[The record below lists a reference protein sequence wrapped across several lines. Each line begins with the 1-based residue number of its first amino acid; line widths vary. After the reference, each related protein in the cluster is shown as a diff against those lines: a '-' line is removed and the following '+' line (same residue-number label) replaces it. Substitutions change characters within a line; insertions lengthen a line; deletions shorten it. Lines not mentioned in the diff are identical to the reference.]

1 MTSGS
6 RDPSIDESSAA
17 GRLYDE
23 IGHHYAGLRQT
34 EPRIAKHIWAALG
47 DARTVINVGA
57 GSGSY
62 EPTDRHVL
70 AAEPSAVMRA
80 QRPACAPRCIA
91 ARAEALPFPD
101 RSFDAAMAVLS
112 DHHWSDP
119 IAGLREMQR
128 VAKRVVLL
136 QWDNQLVERFWLV
149 RDYLPE
155 FAAVAEERPSLRER
169 AALIGAEMQP
179 VPIPWDCV
187 DGFFYAFWRRP
198 EMYLDE
204 RIRRATSVWSR
215 VGSRVERRVV
225 RELRRD
231 LECGRWQERNR
242 ELLHLNEAELGAR
255 LLIAEH

>member
-1 MTSGS
+1 MSGDDHA
-6 RDPSIDESSAA
+6 RMGERAAA

-23 IGHHYAGLRQT
+23 IGQRYSGLRQT
-34 EPRIAKHIWAALG
+34 EPRIAKLIWAALG

-57 GSGSY
+57 GGGSY
-62 EPTDRHVL
+62 EPPDRDVV
-70 AAEPSAVMRA
+70 AIEPSAVMRA
-80 QRPACAPRCIA
+80 QRPAGSPPCIA

-128 VAKRVVLL
+128 VAKRVVLF
-136 QWDNQLVERFWLV
+136 QWDNQLVPRFWLV

-155 FAAVAEERPSLRER
+155 FAAVADERPSLRER

-179 VPIPWDCV
+179 VLIPWDCV

-204 RIRRATSVWSR
+204 RIRRATSVWNR
-215 VGSRVERRVV
+215 VGPHVEQRVV
-225 RELRRD
+225 GELRGD
-231 LECGRWQERNR
+231 LEWGRWQERNR
-242 ELLHLNEAELGAR
+242 ELLELNEAELGAR
-255 LLIAEH
+255 LLIAER